1 MTINKTDKARLE
13 SRKVFYWHKIIRAT
27 GTVQKII
34 PHSKVTTF
42 PVEIL
47 AIYLSGDHDFVGHH
61 GKPRGKNPVLIPPE
75 AECVA
80 GQGLRGDRY
89 FGFKENYKGQVTF
102 FDQAVHDTVQIEFG
116 ITAEPYLYRR
126 NILISGIDLN
136 QLIGQSFAIDGIRF
150 SGVQECS
157 PCYWMDEAVAPGTE
171 KFLEGR
177 GGLRARIL
185 RGGILKTGRRKL
197 EVLDKAT

>member
-1 MTINKTDKARLE
+1 M
-13 SRKVFYWHKIIRAT
+13 V
-27 GTVQKII
+27 
-34 PHSKVTTF
+34 F

-47 AIYLSGDHDFVGHH
+47 GIYVSRDHDFVGHH
-61 GKPRGKNPVLIPPE
+61 GKPRGQNPVSVVAE

-80 GQGLRGDRY
+80 GQGIRGDRY

-102 FDQAVHDTVQIEFG
+102 FDQAVHQAVQEKFG
-116 ITAEPYLYRR
+116 VSPEPFAYRR
-126 NILISGIDLN
+126 NVLISGIDLN
-136 QLIGQSFAIDGIRF
+136 ELIGQSFVIGEIRF

-185 RGGILKTGRRKL
+185 EGGTLKTGPNDL
-197 EVLDKAT
+197 VLPDKSP